1 MMYNPNILSAIKKM
15 TIKEFKDF
23 LFENFYRQIGFT
35 KENSYSMKH
44 PKKTELVLLATKLLG
59 KIPDAGHDKEYYIFG
74 KKNTKLV
81 KQSKIITQKPKTIK
95 SPNMLTYNWLV

>member
-1 MMYNPNILSAIKKM
+1 MMYNPNILSAIKKL

-59 KIPDAGHDKEYYIFG
+59 KIPDAGNDKEYYIFE
-74 KKNTKLV
+74 KKKHEI
-81 KQSKIITQKPKTIK
+81 SKTIK
-95 SPNMLTYNWLV
+95 NNYSETKNYKKSKHVDI